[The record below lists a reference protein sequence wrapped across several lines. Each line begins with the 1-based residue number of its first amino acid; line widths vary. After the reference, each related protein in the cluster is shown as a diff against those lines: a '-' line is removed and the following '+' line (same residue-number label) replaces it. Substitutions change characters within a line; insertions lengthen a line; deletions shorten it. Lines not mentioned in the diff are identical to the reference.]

1 VEVGTTIISLIEE
14 MPRVWLASQA
24 GFKIEDFDHLIMFSP
39 IHDWQKVVCERLGID
54 SAQIIPLEKTSQ
66 TECKKLY
73 FTTLPWNYGQSFV
86 LMARDFLDELSP
98 HSNRIEKCRIY
109 VSRKRCTHG
118 RITNEQD
125 LWKKL
130 AGAGFEKVVLELL
143 PFDEQVALFRRAE
156 CVIGAGLSNI
166 IFSPLVA
173 EFSAYQPPEGA
184 SWKVLDFQISS

>member
-39 IHDWQKVVCERLGID
+39 IHDWQKVLCERLGID

-66 TECKKLY
+66 IECEELY

-86 LMARDFLDELSP
+86 LMARHFLDQLSP

-109 VSRKRCTHG
+109 VSRDRCTHG

-125 LWKKL
+125 VQ
-130 AGAGFEKVVLELL
+130 E
-143 PFDEQVALFRRAE
+143 
-156 CVIGAGLSNI
+156 IG
-166 IFSPLVA
+166 
-173 EFSAYQPPEGA
+173 
-184 SWKVLDFQISS
+184 